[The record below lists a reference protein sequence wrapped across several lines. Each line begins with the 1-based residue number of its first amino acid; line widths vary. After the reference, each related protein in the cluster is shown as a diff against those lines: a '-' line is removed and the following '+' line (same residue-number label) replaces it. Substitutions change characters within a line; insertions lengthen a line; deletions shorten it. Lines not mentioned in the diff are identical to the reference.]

1 MPRCCL
7 LALFARRVAFLATR
21 LSYFWESSCIPA
33 AHLSLAS
40 CSPLAHPL
48 PPLTLLPLQANMTPF
63 AKQCLSEMAPKYL
76 IELFQEA
83 ELLVRAG
90 GWAGAGLGLG

>member
-1 MPRCCL
+1 
-7 LALFARRVAFLATR
+7 
-21 LSYFWESSCIPA
+21 
-33 AHLSLAS
+33 
-40 CSPLAHPL
+40 
-48 PPLTLLPLQANMTPF
+48 MTPF